1 MTVFFFF
8 FILYLDNL
16 YVPKNGLEK
25 GKSMFEF
32 KVKELRL
39 KKGMKQSTLVKKS
52 GVSRTVIS
60 QIENGAARD
69 IRLSTL
75 AALAYILECPTDKL
89 YEYTPERSQSDVL
102 DGPIY

>member
-1 MTVFFFF
+1 
-8 FILYLDNL
+8 
-16 YVPKNGLEK
+16 
-25 GKSMFEF
+25 MFEF

-69 IRLSTL
+69 IRVSTL
-75 AALAYILECPTDKL
+75 AALAYILECPMDKL
-89 YEYTPERSQSDVL
+89 YVYTPERSQSDVL